1 MEIASK
7 LHTIDWIILSVTL
20 IFIVAYGTYVTRKNA
35 NVTDYIKGGSDS
47 KWWTIGLSVM
57 ATQASA
63 ITFLST
69 PGQAFHS
76 GMGFVQ
82 FYFGLPIAMI
92 IICVVFIPIYHKLKV
107 YTAYE
112 FLEGRFDLKTRSLAA
127 ILFLIQRGL
136 AAGITIFAPAIILSA
151 VLDWDLLTL
160 NIIIGFLVIIYTVS
174 GGTKAV
180 NVTQK
185 QQMIIIFI
193 GMLIAFFMIMSQLPE
208 NITFTNALEIA
219 GASNK
224 MEVLD
229 FSFDLSNRYTVW
241 TGILGGTFLM
251 LSYFGTDQSQVQ
263 RYLSG
268 KSVRESQL
276 GLIFN
281 GLLKVPMQFFILLI
295 GVMVFVFYQFNA
307 SPLNFNP
314 GANEEVLKS
323 EFVEEY
329 QQLEAEHTIIENDK
343 RLLFSDGFQLEE
355 KDRIQAL
362 NKRDLELKEAAKEII
377 KKVDEKNTLKKI
389 ESNDKDYVFI
399 HFILNN
405 LPRGLIGLL
414 LAVILSAAMSSTASE
429 LNALASTTAID
440 LYKRNVKEEKSEEHF
455 VKASKWF
462 TLLWGL
468 IAISVACIANLFD
481 NLIQLVNII
490 GSIFYGNV
498 LGIFLLAFFFK
509 KVKGNAV
516 FIAALITQ
524 ILICSIYYFGIYQL
538 ESQGLEPIIS
548 YLWLNFIGCILV
560 LFFSLLFVFKAINN
574 QSKIV
579 LIITSLAIFKI
590 TYDILNDVSLNIAH
604 VVTLIILFLFLGYF
618 NIDKKL
624 NYEKENN

>member
-1 MEIASK
+1 MEISSK
-7 LHTIDWIILSVTL
+7 LHAVDWIILSVTL

-35 NVTDYIKGGSDS
+35 NVQDYIKGGNDS

-82 FYFGLPIAMI
+82 FYFGLPIAMV

-193 GMLIAFFMIMSQLPE
+193 GMLIAFFMIMSQLPA

-314 GANEEVLKS
+314 TANSAILES
-323 EFVEEY
+323 EYVAEY
-329 QQLEAEHTIIENDK
+329 QQLEAEHIEIENTK
-343 RLLFSDGFQLEE
+343 KAIFSDGFQIDE
-355 KDRIQAL
+355 KNEIQSL
-362 NKRDLELKEAAKEII
+362 NERDLALKESAKKII
-377 KKVDEKNTLKKI
+377 EKVDEKSIKKI

-440 LYKRNVKEEKSEEHF
+440 LYKRNVKGEKSEQHY
-455 VKASKWF
+455 VNASKWF
-462 TLLWGL
+462 TLAWGI
-468 IAISVACIANLFD
+468 IAISVACVANLFD

-509 KVKGNAV
+509 KVNGNSV
-516 FIAALITQ
+516 FKSALITQ
-524 ILICSIYYFGIYQL
+524 ILICSIYYFGIFRL

-560 LFFSLLFVFKAINN
+560 LFFSLSFVFKSINK
-574 QSKIV
+574 QSKIT
-579 LIITSLAIFKI
+579 LMITSLAIFKI
-590 TYDILNDVSLNIAH
+590 TFDIFNDVSLNIIH
-604 VVTLIILFLFLGYF
+604 VVSLIILFFFLGYF
-618 NIDKKL
+618 NFDKTL
-624 NYEKENN
+624 TNEK